1 MSHRISTRTLAGSA
15 MFAAIAVVLSR
26 VLSVQVIGER
36 YSLET
41 LPILLAGLFFGPV
54 AGALVGFGSDLI
66 GCLLLNPQGYNPI
79 FCLPPLL
86 LGLWAGLFR
95 RQAEKGLRWT
105 TLLLTRCFLH
115 TLSQIHYGN
124 LITDVFYYAQVMR
137 NEQIGQLH
145 LVLQVHHQVQDL
157 RLDGNVQCGYRLI
170 TDNELGIQRQGSR
183 NADTLTA
190 PAVQL
195 MRIGINKT
203 LCQSYR
209 FHQLENSLINVILI
223 GKNLT
228 DLDGLSDNLTDGQT
242 GIQRCIRILEN
253 DLQILAQ
260 GLHF

>member
-15 MFAAIAVVLSR
+15 MFAAIAVVLAR

-105 TLLLTRCFLH
+105 TLLLAVLPPIAVGYVLWQSFPLAY
-115 TLSQIHYGN
+115 LYGK
-124 LITDVFYYAQVMR
+124 
-137 NEQIGQLH
+137 EG
-145 LVLQVHHQVQDL
+145 
-157 RLDGNVQCGYRLI
+157 
-170 TDNELGIQRQGSR
+170 
-183 NADTLTA
+183 DTL
-190 PAVQL
+190 
-195 MRIGINKT
+195 RISYLAFLTKRAIQFAIVAAIDMILTKFICYLLEQRGILPLRREEARKG
-203 LCQSYR
+203 S
-209 FHQLENSLINVILI
+209 
-223 GKNLT
+223 
-228 DLDGLSDNLTDGQT
+228 
-242 GIQRCIRILEN
+242 
-253 DLQILAQ
+253 
-260 GLHF
+260 